1 MIASG
6 RKSRKHRNK
15 RRTHKPRRK
24 IFAKS
29 LRRSQ
34 QMKYSLNKKQKGGT
48 RYTLTSSDPNR
59 SNHLLDFLKLY
70 DINSQITSKFENCGV
85 DYKGIAEK
93 DLSIIKDYLQVTYAA
108 SAEIVVDGPTGRG
121 EYTIKI
127 RSNIED
133 NPACRFDRKLFQMT
147 DNSPHFSVTGDQT
160 YSSFV
165 ETDAT
170 DAFRYYLTR
179 NNKLVDLTNNNL
191 ERLDEKPVAQ

>member
-6 RKSRKHRNK
+6 RKSRKHLNK

-48 RYTLTSSDPNR
+48 RYTLTSSDPKR

-70 DINSQITSKFENCGV
+70 DINSQITSNFENCGV

-93 DLSIIKDYLQVTYAA
+93 DLSIIKNYLQDTYAA
-108 SAEIVVDGPTGRG
+108 IAEIVVDGPTDRG

-127 RSNIED
+127 TSNIED
-133 NPACRFDRKLFQMT
+133 NPACRFDRYLFQMT
-147 DNSPHFSVTGDQT
+147 GNSPNFSFNGHQT

-179 NNKLVDLTNNNL
+179 NNKLVDLKNNHL
-191 ERLDEKPVAQ
+191 ERLDKKPVAQ